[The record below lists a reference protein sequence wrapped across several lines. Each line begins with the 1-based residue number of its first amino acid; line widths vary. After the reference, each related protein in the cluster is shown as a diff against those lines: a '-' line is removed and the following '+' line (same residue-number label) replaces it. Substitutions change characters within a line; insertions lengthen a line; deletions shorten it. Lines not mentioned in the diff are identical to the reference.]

1 MNFSPSPF
9 LSLGAAVKLFLVS
22 CDFGR
27 FPDNHRMSTSLPD
40 VLMPRWWDDRC
51 LEHLALKGWMVFWWN
66 LGSEIRDEELGA
78 GWGLLGAL
86 RG

>member
-1 MNFSPSPF
+1 
-9 LSLGAAVKLFLVS
+9 
-22 CDFGR
+22 
-27 FPDNHRMSTSLPD
+27 MSTSLLD

-66 LGSEIRDEELGA
+66 LGSGLRDEELGA
-78 GWGLLGAL
+78 DWGLLGAL